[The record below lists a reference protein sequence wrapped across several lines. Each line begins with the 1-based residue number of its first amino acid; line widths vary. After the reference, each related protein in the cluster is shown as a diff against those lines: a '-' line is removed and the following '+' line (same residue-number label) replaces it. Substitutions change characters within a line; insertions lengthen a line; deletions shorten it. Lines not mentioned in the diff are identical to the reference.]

1 VQRDT
6 PAMAVVVVCILL
18 AVGGLAAIV
27 AWRGEAVQPLSPP
40 AAAGQPRPVREVV
53 LRYLRW
59 VNITTAVGLLA
70 GVLAAGPGGRLA
82 MRLLAVTADPDA
94 LGRITEAG
102 ETVGEIT
109 VDGTIGFFV
118 FSGVLPG
125 VITAAM
131 YLVVYRG
138 LPPGLVG
145 GLVYGLLLLVLFGS
159 RLDPLRRDNPDF
171 DIVGPGWVALVS
183 FSAVVV
189 LHGALIA
196 VLAGRISRSLPLP
209 RRSGRVLAAYAP
221 LMFLVLFFP
230 FGVFAVLV
238 GGLVVAV
245 SRVPALAPRWGVRRR
260 VQAGRVALAVLGV
273 LALPGFVATA
283 ADIAS
288 RG

>member
-82 MRLLAVTADPDA
+82 MRLLAVTADPEA

-131 YLVVYRG
+131 YLVVCRG

-196 VLAGRISRSLPLP
+196 ALAGRISRSLPLP